1 MNANELADELDK
13 LHEKLYLHWDE
24 DSPRLQNAATM
35 LRQQQAEIEEL
46 ETGLKNVWKVVEG
59 KQTEIDRL
67 NYDMEGFKQ
76 NFFVSGF
83 HLQIKMVNE
92 QLLKQQEQIDALKS
106 ELDRAVELYTDKSI
120 ENEALKEL
128 LANEGIVVGHDYL
141 NNCIAT
147 MRKAQKK

>member
-1 MNANELADELDK
+1 MNANELADKLQELDSK
-13 LHEKLYLHWDE
+13 LHLIELFK
-24 DSPRLQNAATM
+24 SATM

-83 HLQIKMVNE
+83 HLQIKMANE

-106 ELDRAVELYTDKSI
+106 ELDRAVELYTDKAI

-147 MRKAQKK
+147 MRKAQEK

>member
-1 MNANELADELDK
+1 MNANELADKLLGSLTMEYDCDK
-13 LHEKLYLHWDE
+13 YME
-24 DSPRLQNAATM
+24 QAATM

-83 HLQIKMVNE
+83 HLQIKMANE
-92 QLLKQQEQIDALKS
+92 QLLKQQDQIDALKS

-147 MRKAQKK
+147 MRKAQEQ

>member
-1 MNANELADELDK
+1 MVEAKLLRKKLKNGLIVDK
-13 LHEKLYLHWDE
+13 WDLVTIIEKQDA
-24 DSPRLQNAATM
+24 QIT
-35 LRQQQAEIEEL
+35 EL

-67 NYDMEGFKQ
+67 NYDLDGFKQ

-83 HLQIKMVNE
+83 HLQIKMANE
-92 QLLKQQEQIDALKS
+92 QLVKQQEQID
-106 ELDRAVELYTDKSI
+106 
-120 ENEALKEL
+120 ALKEL

-147 MRKAQKK
+147 MRKAQEK